1 MTLRLILRTIR
12 CWENWPV
19 VNNLG
24 PGVAN
29 HGETCKKA
37 NGTTTYVL
45 CLKAS
50 NRSFPGLKT
59 YSLSLKRLTSRW
71 KGSARQ
77 AHGTVGGKS
86 LQVF

>member
-12 CWENWPV
+12 CWENWPL

-29 HGETCKKA
+29 HGETSKKA
-37 NGTTTYVL
+37 SGATTYVL
-45 CLKAS
+45 CLEAS
-50 NRSFPGLKT
+50 NRSFPGLKP
-59 YSLSLKRLTSRW
+59 YSLSLKRLTSRR

-77 AHGTVGGKS
+77 AHGTVGRES
-86 LQVF
+86 SQVF

>member
-12 CWENWPV
+12 CWENWPL

-45 CLKAS
+45 CLEAL

-59 YSLSLKRLTSRW
+59 YSLSLERLTSCW
-71 KGSARQ
+71 KGLARQ
-77 AHGTVGGKS
+77 AHGTVGRES